1 MVFLLSVPSCP
12 ETDLTECDTD
22 TSYGNR
28 CIGPGNVRGGKEP
41 ESIVIGNVL
50 RNVDVATSNAVLYQP

>member
-1 MVFLLSVPSCP
+1 MEDDEECLL
-12 ETDLTECDTD
+12 
-22 TSYGNR
+22 YGNR
-28 CIGPGNVRGGKEP
+28 CIGSGNVRGGKEP